1 MNIDP
6 LEYLRALETETEGRD
21 PAMRAL
27 TLHDPRHRPPG
38 SLGAQAW
45 IWAGMVGTPREMEDE
60 EDNTGPGEDRILAR
74 LARLPGLVLADREW
88 LDEAHRWRLLA
99 LPTVPCSPEWRA
111 AYREL
116 DYPERDELWDYL
128 LRTCQTAKCRA
139 VWKASRDEVHHP
151 TCHDTDWATLTVL
164 LPDVSTWRPEIDLRG
179 RRPIRECVLQGLT
192 EMGYRVTL
200 PVHQLADY
208 RSFNRELVLD
218 LLRRQILQLAHLEV
232 PWWISPEG
240 REYWQELDALVPG
253 WTDATRPLLSQVAEE
268 TTPETRVSLLAS
280 LGCPEARVPVHLRRW
295 LAGEVS
301 YPGEADAWYHPPLP
315 GYLVAYLLLCGHCE
329 ERDGRYLFLD
339 TPVHQRDWSH
349 RHLGQTLIIFGK
361 WGAYHTASRE
371 IVEEFILPLRESWH
385 LAARGKSARSGDA

>member
-45 IWAGMVGTPREMEDE
+45 VWAGMTGTPREVEDE
-60 EDNTGPGEDRILAR
+60 EDNTGPGEDAVLVR
-74 LARLPGLVLADREW
+74 LAQLPGLVLTDREW
-88 LDEAHRWRLLA
+88 LDEGHRWRLLA
-99 LPTVPCSPEWRA
+99 LPTVPCSSEWREA
-111 AYREL
+111 CGQL

-128 LRTCQTAKCRA
+128 LHTCQTAKCQA
-139 VWKASRDEVHHP
+139 VWETSYDGVRHP
-151 TCHDTDWATLTVL
+151 TCHDTDWATLTAL
-164 LPDVSTWRPEIDLRG
+164 LRDIALCRPEIDLRG
-179 RRPIRECVLQGLT
+179 RRPIRECVLQGLR
-192 EMGYRVTL
+192 ELGYRVTL

-218 LLRRQILQLAHLEV
+218 LLRRQILQLTYLEM

-240 REYWQELDALVPG
+240 RAHWQELDALVPG
-253 WTDATRPLLSQVAEE
+253 WADATRPLLSQVAEE
-268 TTPETRVSLLAS
+268 ATPETRMALLAS
-280 LGCPEARVPVHLRRW
+280 LGCPEARVPVHLHRW

-301 YPGEADAWYHPPLP
+301 YPGEADIWYYSHLP
-315 GYLVAYLLLCGHCE
+315 RYLVAYLLLCGHCE
-329 ERDGRYLFLD
+329 ERDGRYLFLS
-339 TPVHQRDWSH
+339 TPVHQRDRS
-349 RHLGQTLIIFGK
+349 RHYPGQTLIILGER
-361 WGAYHTASRE
+361 GTGHTASRE
-371 IVEEFILPLRESWH
+371 VVEEFILPLRESWH